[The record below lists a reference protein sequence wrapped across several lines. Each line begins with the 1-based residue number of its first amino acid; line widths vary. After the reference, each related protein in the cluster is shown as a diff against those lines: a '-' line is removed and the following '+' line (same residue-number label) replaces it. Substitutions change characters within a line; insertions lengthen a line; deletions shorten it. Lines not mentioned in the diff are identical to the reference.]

1 MSLQLPEGFIPYA
14 KEWEAKINAF
24 IELAIEGGEVSPLA
38 PALPAASPPPPPST
52 GGQPPVIPPEAV
64 TLIKDLP
71 FAVKDNIAVKDFP
84 LTCGSKLL
92 EHFRSPYSATVVQKL
107 EAAGGTV
114 IGKTNLDEFGMG
126 SSTDNSALKKT
137 NNPWDLE
144 RVPGGSSGGS
154 AAAVAAG
161 IVPFALGTDTGG
173 SVRQPAA
180 FCGVVGLKPTYGAVS
195 RYGLVAYAS
204 SLESA
209 GVLADTVS
217 RCRAVFALIRGRD
230 PLDETTHEAPQAVPP
245 LYPVAAN
252 SPKTIGVL
260 SPESIARTIV
270 HDGSFKFDGSITYG
284 NKVSEK
290 AIQKGD
296 EQTSLQF
303 AAQASALEAEVRRG
317 FDLAK
322 ERLAA
327 LGHTLVEVEIPSLK
341 YGVPAYYTIATAEAS
356 ANLARFDSIRYG
368 ARPDW
373 AENPDEL
380 IDKARE
386 AGFGPE
392 VKLRILLGTFVLR
405 SGFQDRYYLRAQRI
419 RAGIRA
425 SFESFLG
432 DGEYTERAKLDAIL
446 MPVFPTRAF
455 GRGPSSLS
463 AFAQKAADLYT
474 CCANLA
480 GLPALSFPASVEGGL
495 PVGVQLLGRAYA
507 EGALLD
513 IAEGYEK
520 QFSFPHPAG
529 YKAFWS

>member
-1 MSLQLPEGFIPYA
+1 MKNLPEGFMRYA
-14 KEWEAKINAF
+14 QEWEAKINAF
-24 IELAIEGGEVSPLA
+24 IEFNLEDEKLSQSKNPSPDI
-38 PALPAASPPPPPST
+38 PAEAAA
-52 GGQPPVIPPEAV
+52 QAA
-64 TLIKDLP
+64 DLP

-92 EHFRSPYSATVVQKL
+92 EHFRSPYNATVVEKL
-107 EAAGGTV
+107 LAAGGVV

-161 IVPFALGTDTGG
+161 IVPYALGTDTGG

-209 GVLADTVS
+209 GVLADTVK
-217 RCRAVFALIRGRD
+217 RCRAVFALIRGKD
-230 PLDETTHEAPQAVPP
+230 PLDETSHEAPAAAPP
-245 LYPVAAN
+245 LYGAAHN
-252 SPKTIGVL
+252 GKGTGKRRIGVL
-260 SPESIARTIV
+260 SAEAIA
-270 HDGSFKFDGSITYG
+270 
-284 NKVSEK
+284 K
-290 AIQKGD
+290 ALIASAADASANSGGD
-296 EQTSLQF
+296 NAAAGETAALEI
-303 AAQASALEAEVRRG
+303 AAQASVLEDEVRRG
-317 FDLAK
+317 FELAK
-322 ERLAA
+322 ERLTAQ
-327 LGHTLVEVEIPSLK
+327 GHTLVDVEIPALK

-368 ARPDW
+368 ARPPF

-386 AGFGPE
+386 AGFGAE

-419 RAGIRA
+419 RAGIRG
-425 SFESFLG
+425 SFESLLG
-432 DGEYTERAKLDAIL
+432 DSEYQTEAQLDAIL
-446 MPVFPTRAF
+446 MPVFPSRAF

-495 PVGVQLLGRAYA
+495 PVGVQLLGRAWA
-507 EGALLD
+507 EATLLD
-513 IAEGYEK
+513 IAEGYEEA
-520 QFSFPHPAG
+520 FSFPHPEG
-529 YKAFWS
+529 YKSFWS